1 MNLLFDQS
9 LPLGIGF
16 EYNFGTSGVQ
26 NGLSMTRYQFN
37 FAWSFQREVVRDFDI
52 FVHGFYNESG
62 LPRLIQFRHVKDLLS
77 LISQAAIPT
86 ANVVDVGAIKMVNR
100 RFAVFGSYNFGT
112 TTGAPH
118 MIDLTGFAVAL

>member
-16 EYNFGTSGVQ
+16 EYNFGTAGVQ
-26 NGLSMTRYQFN
+26 NGLGMTRYQFN

-86 ANVVDVGAIKMVNR
+86 ANVVGVGAIKTVNG
-100 RFAVFGSYNFGT
+100 RFAIFGSYNVGT
-112 TTGAPH
+112 TAGSPY
-118 MIDLTGFAVAL
+118 MIALTGFAVAF